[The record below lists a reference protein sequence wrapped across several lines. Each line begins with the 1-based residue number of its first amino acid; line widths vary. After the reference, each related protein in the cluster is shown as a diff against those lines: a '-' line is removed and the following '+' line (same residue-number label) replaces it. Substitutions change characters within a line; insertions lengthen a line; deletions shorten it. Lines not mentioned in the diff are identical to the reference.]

1 LFFTSNGDNFIVSI
15 MTRFTFISVFC
26 LALLASCSNIV
37 EYELA
42 DVQPFV
48 VVDAIISTD
57 STWVVSLNYSRPLN
71 AVAPPRKVEGAEIQ
85 VSILIDGNL
94 GATEENIAQK
104 LKLEE
109 TSPGYYALANNPTE
123 GRTYH
128 MEVRVGDEVLTAKT
142 YVPKVFTPQIER
154 KISSEDGSFQLE
166 VELGTELEE
175 SIHYAYSIVPIA
187 MSKDGNVGME
197 DETDSDAGDITMDE
211 GNLIPEDEG
220 IVLTRNLDLNTATPI
235 SGSDGLIGTSGIRI
249 ESTLSAIRTSGSND
263 ANSDNTPITDTNQE
277 FTLKIWAIS
286 NDYYQYLVSQN
297 GNDFRPS
304 SEFDYQN
311 QYSNINNG
319 GGIFAGYN
327 LKEINIEL

>member
-1 LFFTSNGDNFIVSI
+1 
-15 MTRFTFISVFC
+15 MTRITFISVFC

-42 DVQPFV
+42 EVQPYV

-57 STWVVSLNYSRPLN
+57 STWVVNLSYSRPLN

-85 VSILIDGNL
+85 VSILIDGDL
-94 GATEENIAQK
+94 GPTEENIAQK

-109 TSPGYYALANNPTE
+109 TSPGFYSLANNPTE

-142 YVPKVFTPQIER
+142 YVPKVFTPEIE
-154 KISSEDGSFQLE
+154 KKNSSEDGSFQLE
-166 VELGTELEE
+166 VELGTELEDG
-175 SIHYAYSIVPIA
+175 IHYAYSLVPVDNT
-187 MSKDGNVGME
+187 KDGNIGME
-197 DETDSDAGDITMDE
+197 DGDDSESGGADSDE
-211 GNLIPEDEG
+211 GNVVSEDEEV
-220 IVLTRNLDLNTATPI
+220 IFTRNLDLNTATPI
-235 SGSDGLIGTSGIRI
+235 NDTNDLIGNSGIRI
-249 ESTLSAIRTSGSND
+249 ESSLSAIQTNSSSDSGPNSTPTT
-263 ANSDNTPITDTNQE
+263 NSDQV
-277 FTLKIWAIS
+277 FTLRIWAIS
-286 NDYYQYLVSQN
+286 SDYYQFLISQKDN
-297 GNDFRPS
+297 NFKPS